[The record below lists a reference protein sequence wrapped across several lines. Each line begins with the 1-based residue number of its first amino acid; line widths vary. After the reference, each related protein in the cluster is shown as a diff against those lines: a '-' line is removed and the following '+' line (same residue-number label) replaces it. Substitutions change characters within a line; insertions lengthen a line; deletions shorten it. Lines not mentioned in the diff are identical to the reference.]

1 MKTIQILCLSALL
14 TFAIGCKKDNP
25 AETKPS
31 VDQQEQGTLPDATAM
46 DTVTPATRDTV
57 AVDSMPAQK

>member
-14 TFAIGCKKDNP
+14 SFAIGCKKDTP
-25 AETKPS
+25 AEPT
-31 VDQQEQGTLPDATAM
+31 VEQQEQGTLPDATAQ
-46 DTVTPATRDTV
+46 DTINPATPDSV